1 MLNFKKEQKRLAGK
15 RKSRNFCRGKECMK
29 EGRVESDK
37 RKDERAVGRKDR
49 KKQDGEML
57 S

>member
-1 MLNFKKEQKRLAGK
+1 
-15 RKSRNFCRGKECMK
+15 MK

-37 RKDERAVGRKDR
+37 RKDERVVGRTDR

>member
-1 MLNFKKEQKRLAGK
+1 MAGK

-29 EGRVESDK
+29 EGKVESDK